1 MIKIDKVSKRYED
14 QIAVDCMSLS
24 IKKGEI
30 YGLLGPNGAGKS
42 TLVNMMC
49 GILKIEQGQISLG
62 GFDMTQEPLK
72 AKKLLGM
79 VPQDLALFDNMSV
92 LQNLTYFGEL
102 YGLNKNELKEAIQS
116 ALHLS
121 QLEEHKNKK
130 VKKLSGGMKRRLNI
144 ACSTLHNPEIL
155 VLDEPTVGIDP
166 QSRNHIMEVVQ
177 RLNSERK
184 TTVIY
189 ITHYMEEVEKLCH
202 RLAIVDK
209 GKLVIEGTK
218 DFIVSSLTHENQYK
232 ISAQKVE
239 PYQIEKLENTK
250 GISMVKKNN
259 DGIDVMCK
267 HSLTFTE
274 LSKILDEMSLI
285 IDSISLIKPDL
296 EWAFLKLTGRALR
309 D

>member
-49 GILKIEQGQISLG
+49 GILNIEQGNITLG
-62 GFDMTQEPLK
+62 GFDIMDKPLM

-79 VPQDLALFDNMSV
+79 VPQDLALFENMSV

-102 YGLNKNELKEAIQS
+102 YGLKKKDLSSAIQK

-144 ACSTLHNPEIL
+144 ACSTLHNPQIL
-155 VLDEPTVGIDP
+155 ILDEPTVGIDP

-177 RLNSERK
+177 KLNTEYQ

-202 RLAIVDK
+202 RIAIVDQ

-218 DFIVSSLTHENQYK
+218 DFIISSLTHENQYRVLVQH
-232 ISAQKVE
+232 ITEAHL
-239 PYQIEKLENTK
+239 EKLESTH
-250 GISMVKKNN
+250 GISKVNRHESGV
-259 DGIDVMCK
+259 DIICK
-267 HSLTFTE
+267 QSLNFTA
-274 LSKILDEMSLI
+274 LTKVLDELALA